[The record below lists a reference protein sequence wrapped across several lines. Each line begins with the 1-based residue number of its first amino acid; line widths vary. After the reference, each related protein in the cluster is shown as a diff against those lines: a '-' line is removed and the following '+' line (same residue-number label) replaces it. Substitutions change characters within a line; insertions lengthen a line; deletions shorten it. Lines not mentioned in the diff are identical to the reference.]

1 MRTETSLAVQ
11 RIQYMVNAWM
21 MCVYSVQWQRWTCW
35 WLFSRLSLFSLVWEP
50 TPHPE
55 CLSSSLKPLGKLSQT
70 HPEVCLLGDFNP
82 KMLTM
87 RIIHCKV
94 YLRPSTGTHLK
105 CLSAAEETGIAG
117 RMIQKESCALV
128 IHLYKP
134 FIRHAWQRDTYK
146 DHPRQ
151 CFTLPTSSN
160 TNALQA
166 EATASA
172 PQLLYGQTTHWRSH
186 S

>member
-11 RIQYMVNAWM
+11 RIQYMVNAWI

-35 WLFSRLSLFSLVWEP
+35 WLFSRLSFFSLVWEP

-70 HPEVCLLGDFNP
+70 HPEVCLLGDSNP

-94 YLRPSTGTHLK
+94 YLRPSTGTHSNVYLQ
-105 CLSAAEETGIAG
+105 L
-117 RMIQKESCALV
+117 R
-128 IHLYKP
+128 
-134 FIRHAWQRDTYK
+134 
-146 DHPRQ
+146 RQ
-151 CFTLPTSSN
+151 G
-160 TNALQA
+160 LQA
-166 EATASA
+166 EWYRREAVPWWYISTSRLLDMLDNVTLTKIIPANASHFL
-172 PQLLYGQTTHWRSH
+172 PHQTQMLYKQRLLHQHH
-186 S
+186 SSCMAR